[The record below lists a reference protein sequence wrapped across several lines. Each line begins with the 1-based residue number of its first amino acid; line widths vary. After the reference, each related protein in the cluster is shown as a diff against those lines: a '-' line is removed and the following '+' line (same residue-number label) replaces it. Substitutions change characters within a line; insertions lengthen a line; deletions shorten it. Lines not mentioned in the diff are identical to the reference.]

1 MSRAIPL
8 LFVIVCGCAP
18 YAQVQSQLVEQTR
31 RGVDQLQS
39 SLNKKSQ
46 IVREYHAIQRKR
58 LDDAFDA
65 DVRERPSSQLTSDW
79 VIEHR
84 RAYSTANDLL
94 DEARFASQRADESD
108 RRTVEAVR
116 AALERL
122 QWLQLLPQKLISNEG
137 NTTHE

>member
-1 MSRAIPL
+1 MRSFWIIFCL
-8 LFVIVCGCAP
+8 VCGCAP

-31 RGVDQLQS
+31 RGVAQLQS
-39 SLNKKSQ
+39 SLQEKSQ

-65 DVRERPSSQLTSDW
+65 DVRERPSEQLTSEW

-84 RAYSTANDLL
+84 RAYSTAIDVL
-94 DEARFASQRADESD
+94 DEARFASEQANESD
-108 RRTVEAVR
+108 RRTLEAIR

-122 QWLQLLPQKLISNEG
+122 QWLQSLPQKFMS
-137 NTTHE
+137 TTWDKAHD